1 MTENRGL
8 SPRMGTLIFT
18 LLVPIPM
25 TGVIPWWITRWRFER
40 PWFGLDW
47 SRGVGACMIVAGAA
61 LLLSALAWFAHQ
73 GVKPYPPIKRLITT
87 GPYAYTRNPMYTGVI
102 LILSGQSLLFARSR
116 STRCAFSPPS
126 LSSSGRSTI
135 RSSRGT
141 SADPT
146 KTICETF
153 PGGFPA
159 GRGRRRRPRLS
170 GICRHA
176 ASVFIFVVGKSSRIP
191 L

>member
-102 LILSGQSLLFARSR
+102 LILSGQSLLFGSR
-116 STRCAFSPPS
+116 ALAIYAVCFFTAFVVLEWTIDDPFIKRHI
-126 LSSSGRSTI
+126 GRPYEDYM
-135 RSSRGT
+135 R
-141 SADPT
+141 DV
-146 KTICETF
+146 
-153 PGGFPA
+153 PGWIP
-159 GRGRRRRPRLS
+159 RRPRKK
-170 GICRHA
+170 A
-176 ASVFIFVVGKSSRIP
+176 PPATVGNLPTRG
-191 L
+191 